1 MANCPLADDCP
12 SFSERM
18 QGMGCQHYE
27 ENRGGAEW
35 CQHYGMPISELKQQ
49 PVTPGEEVI
58 VDIDDIH
65 ESGAGVGSTEDGF
78 IVFVDGLL
86 PPARAKVRIDRVKG
100 SHARAKKIVERLPLE
115 DDEEDASEESE
126 ADEPEA
132 ADEDG
137 VDTDDTDDADDDSE
151 GSTEEDGAVDD
162 TDDDTDGPDRPDR
175 DRLGSRENFWGG

>member
-12 SFSERM
+12 SFSERV

-65 ESGAGVGSTEDGF
+65 ESGAGVGSTQDGF

-115 DDEEDASEESE
+115 DDEGDDAEESDGDEAGVDDESDGDDAEESAEEDGDDSEES
-126 ADEPEA
+126 
-132 ADEDG
+132 G
-137 VDTDDTDDADDDSE
+137 
-151 GSTEEDGAVDD
+151 
-162 TDDDTDGPDRPDR
+162 GPDRPDR

>member
-35 CQHYGMPISELKQQ
+35 CQHYGMPITELKQQ

-58 VDIDDIH
+58 VDVDDIH

-115 DDEEDASEESE
+115 DDSTDEAAE
-126 ADEPEA
+126 ADPETA
-132 ADEDG
+132 ATDE
-137 VDTDDTDDADDDSE
+137 TADDDDTVAE
-151 GSTEEDGAVDD
+151 TETDESDD
-162 TDDDTDGPDRPDR
+162 SPDRPDR